1 MPTIRATNAP
11 STIGTWY
18 VGVCESSRHDWP
30 SPAPDFARVA
40 SMVLSPPGRHPPMP
54 GHSRIGTIFEPRV
67 PRDKHDVAPPLTIGF
82 SHPRGGPTP
91 PSWVLKGKAV
101 CTLSYES
108 RQLFNPRPVPD
119 RANSAIQSS
128 EGPSAGGLRLDPATR
143 RSPPRAD
150 EAVSASEAGLPQ
162 RKPHGLFRPRTAVIA
177 LGLRSS
183 SPGCPD
189 RA

>member
-82 SHPRGGPTP
+82 SHPRGG
-91 PSWVLKGKAV
+91 
-101 CTLSYES
+101 
-108 RQLFNPRPVPD
+108 
-119 RANSAIQSS
+119 
-128 EGPSAGGLRLDPATR
+128 GGAYWGDVRG
-143 RSPPRAD
+143 
-150 EAVSASEAGLPQ
+150 VGL
-162 RKPHGLFRPRTAVIA
+162 
-177 LGLRSS
+177 
-183 SPGCPD
+183 
-189 RA
+189 